1 MGQLVNAVGLKKNSF
16 GKKIGVSPTSI
27 GYIIGEKQN
36 KPSFDL
42 LEKIANTFP
51 ALRMEWLIRGEGS
64 ILKTTG
70 ESDSDCQDELKQL
83 GLKFQDL
90 QRDYDRLQLS
100 YDRQVRL
107 NAAAMGT
114 SIEGQ

>member
-1 MGQLVNAVGLKKNSF
+1 MGQLVAAVGLKKNSF

-42 LEKIANTFP
+42 LEKVAKAFP
-51 ALRMEWLIRGEGS
+51 EVRMEWLIRGEGS
-64 ILKTTG
+64 ILKAS
-70 ESDSDCQDELKQL
+70 EENDSDCREELKHL
-83 GLKFQDL
+83 GLKFKDL
-90 QRDYDRLQLS
+90 ERDYERLQLS

-107 NAAAMGT
+107 NAAGT
-114 SIEGQ
+114 QGE